1 MNKPKEAKKIS
12 DIRSMLETVGNT
24 SRKLLEE
31 IAIKWTKSLINIG
44 DELFINPKEMS
55 TYLKKLRFPDAI
67 VAAAMQ
73 QAWFPEEVVEAPKE
87 QE

>member
-31 IAIKWTKSLINIG
+31 IAIK
-44 DELFINPKEMS
+44 
-55 TYLKKLRFPDAI
+55 
-67 VAAAMQ
+67 
-73 QAWFPEEVVEAPKE
+73 
-87 QE
+87 